1 MSNASGPFLNLKEQR
16 SRKRCPY
23 KQILAQDLW
32 PSIKLQ
38 GIRLP
43 IRLHGIKLQG
53 IKLLNI
59 KPYGIKSQAI
69 MPHSSRL
76 LSISNFTRDLFLP
89 IKIANPSTSKSRRR
103 WLMINT
109 AMSYLF
115 GSRT

>member
-103 WLMINT
+103 CLMINT